1 MVVPEQ
7 PTFFKINTIYMKKIA
22 GYLLWAVL
30 LVFLVIARIQVSDL
44 REQNSDLS
52 KELFHTQV
60 LISRYAHGLEYLE
73 LIEPKVHY
81 RVVEYISQ
89 ETE

>member
-1 MVVPEQ
+1 
-7 PTFFKINTIYMKKIA
+7 MKKIA

-30 LVFLVIARIQVSDL
+30 FVFLIIARIQVTGL

-52 KELFHTQV
+52 KELFHTQI

-81 RVVEYISQ
+81 RVMEYIHQ

>member
-1 MVVPEQ
+1 
-7 PTFFKINTIYMKKIA
+7 MKKIA

-30 LVFLVIARIQVSDL
+30 LVFLIIARIQVTDL

-81 RVVEYISQ
+81 RVINYI
-89 ETE
+89 ETETE

>member
-30 LVFLVIARIQVSDL
+30 LVFLVIARSQVSDL

-81 RVVEYISQ
+81 RVMEYISQ

>member
-1 MVVPEQ
+1 
-7 PTFFKINTIYMKKIA
+7 MKKIA

-30 LVFLVIARIQVSDL
+30 LVFLIISRVQVNDL
-44 REQNSDLS
+44 REKHVDVSN
-52 KELFHTQV
+52 ELFHTQI

-81 RVVEYISQ
+81 RVMEYIST

>member
-1 MVVPEQ
+1 
-7 PTFFKINTIYMKKIA
+7 MKKIA

-30 LVFLVIARIQVSDL
+30 FVFLIMDRVQVSGL
-44 REQNSDLS
+44 REEKSDLS
-52 KELFHTQV
+52 KELIQTKV

-81 RVVEYISQ
+81 RVIEYISK

>member
-1 MVVPEQ
+1 
-7 PTFFKINTIYMKKIA
+7 MKKIA
-22 GYLLWAVL
+22 WYLLWAVL
-30 LVFLVIARIQVSDL
+30 LVFLVIARIQVNDL
-44 REQNSDLS
+44 REQNSDMS

-81 RVVEYISQ
+81 RVMEYIST